1 MKVLTRQRK
10 SAAAALCFAALAIC
24 LLGGW
29 NIAGLIPAMPYWC
42 GAILALSFAALTVL
56 LVVDCVYYAAF
67 LRQLV
72 RSFGRFQHN
81 ALASVSGEAALPAL
95 AIIPQFSAKTRRRL
109 RAAALISLALFAAC
123 FVLSYVVCA
132 LSAGSL
138 QFWHAWGWFQN
149 RGAHVM
155 YGLNAVA
162 LVFFGCINV
171 VAYQLYKCPEGRR
184 RTVVRWLCA
193 VLLSGNLLRYGVI
206 YPFVKGVVMLPV
218 EFSTVAYFLVPA
230 ILLTSK
236 RRLRSWAA
244 YSGLMAGFFYYLAM
258 IAAGGVIY
266 GAYAPLDIY
275 ISMFCHGSIYFCG
288 FVTIG
293 TELCSAKDAPKLALG
308 VALVAI
314 RAAILRP
321 FVVGSDRLL
330 IYILL
335 DAVAVKRILP
345 ESAWTVALPFYYLAV
360 AAFVL
365 LTIRGFFRR
374 NQKQYHKFL
383 PRGEAPVGGK
393 MVPQQIVA

>member
-1 MKVLTRQRK
+1 
-10 SAAAALCFAALAIC
+10 
-24 LLGGW
+24 
-29 NIAGLIPAMPYWC
+29 
-42 GAILALSFAALTVL
+42 
-56 LVVDCVYYAAF
+56 
-67 LRQLV
+67 
-72 RSFGRFQHN
+72 
-81 ALASVSGEAALPAL
+81 
-95 AIIPQFSAKTRRRL
+95 
-109 RAAALISLALFAAC
+109 
-123 FVLSYVVCA
+123 
-132 LSAGSL
+132 
-138 QFWHAWGWFQN
+138 
-149 RGAHVM
+149 M
-155 YGLNAVA
+155 YGLNAVT

-171 VAYQLYKCPEGRR
+171 AAYQLCKCPEGRR

-193 VLLSGNLLRYGVI
+193 VLLSGNLLRYGII
-206 YPFVKGVVMLPV
+206 YPFVKDVVMLPV

-266 GAYAPLDIY
+266 GTYATLDIY

-308 VALVAI
+308 VAWVAI
-314 RAAILRP
+314 RAALLRP

-335 DAVAVKRILP
+335 DAVALP
-345 ESAWTVALPFYYLAV
+345 VYYLAV

-374 NQKQYHKFL
+374 NQKQYRKFL
-383 PRGEAPVGGK
+383 PRGEAAVGGK

>member
-1 MKVLTRQRK
+1 
-10 SAAAALCFAALAIC
+10 
-24 LLGGW
+24 
-29 NIAGLIPAMPYWC
+29 
-42 GAILALSFAALTVL
+42 
-56 LVVDCVYYAAF
+56 
-67 LRQLV
+67 
-72 RSFGRFQHN
+72 
-81 ALASVSGEAALPAL
+81 
-95 AIIPQFSAKTRRRL
+95 
-109 RAAALISLALFAAC
+109 
-123 FVLSYVVCA
+123 
-132 LSAGSL
+132 
-138 QFWHAWGWFQN
+138 
-149 RGAHVM
+149 M

-171 VAYQLYKCPEGRR
+171 AAYQLCKCPEGWR

-206 YPFVKGVVMLPV
+206 YPFVKG
-218 EFSTVAYFLVPA
+218 
-230 ILLTSK
+230 
-236 RRLRSWAA
+236 
-244 YSGLMAGFFYYLAM
+244 
-258 IAAGGVIY
+258 GVIY
-266 GAYAPLDIY
+266 GAYALLDIY

-321 FVVGSDRLL
+321 FFVGSDRLL

-374 NQKQYHKFL
+374 NQKQYRKFL
-383 PRGEAPVGGK
+383 PRGEAAVGGK